1 MTTIYPAGQCEPAV
15 HIPPPTAKTVR
26 ELRLEAMLAEAL
38 PYLLVIEQP
47 GDKLIDLIDRIVGE
61 TA

>member
-1 MTTIYPAGQCEPAV
+1 MPTIYHADPCQ
-15 HIPPPTAKTVR
+15 PPRAIAKTVR

-47 GDKLIDLIDRIVGE
+47 GGKLTDLIGRIREE
-61 TA
+61 TK

>member
-1 MTTIYPAGQCEPAV
+1 VTPTIYPPGPCEPP
-15 HIPPPTAKTVR
+15 HSIAKTVR
-26 ELRLEAMLAEAL
+26 ELRLEAMLAETM

-47 GDKLIDLIDRIVGE
+47 GDKLIGLIDRVVGE